1 MNFLRHRKPPMPAP
15 RLPLIALIDV
25 VLFILLYF
33 IIAGT
38 FGGDESDLA
47 ATLTADRAAGG
58 SGSKLS
64 AQVLN
69 VETSGGLVRFRLGSR
84 VMTDRAALT
93 SVVGSL
99 PKEPGL
105 VVRVANDVPV
115 GAAAAALQAAHDAG
129 FTRISYVPAR

>member
-1 MNFLRHRKPPMPAP
+1 MPPP

-38 FGGDESDLA
+38 FGGAESDLA
-47 ATLTADRAAGG
+47 ATLAADRSGGG

-69 VETSGGLVRFRLGSR
+69 VESSGGLVRFRLGSR
-84 VMTDRAALT
+84 VIADPAELAAI
-93 SVVGSL
+93 VASL

-105 VVRVANDVPV
+105 VVRVANNATV
-115 GAAAAALQAAHDAG
+115 GAAARALQAAHNAG
-129 FTRISYVPAR
+129 FTRISYVPGR